1 MFFIFHYITPWL
13 MHCKSSFWSLVD
25 VDVSAILNPKFVIT
39 FNVSNFYKLLC
50 FAHIFERN
58 VEKEKHG
65 LNFAVVSDS
74 SSVEYLCVNNWLLCV
89 VLSGLCEWKVKLA
102 HVNLLINSFHPVIT
116 SGTNNNSVCS
126 IITYYNTWTLS
137 GGTLFFHFICYSLYT
152 EDEDWKN

>member
-1 MFFIFHYITPWL
+1 

-126 IITYYNTWTLS
+126 IIIIIHEHFPVEHY
-137 GGTLFFHFICYSLYT
+137 FFASYVTVCILRMRI
-152 EDEDWKN
+152 EKIKDMGNV